1 MNFGRGFQSGFKR
14 ASTNSGAGFF
24 KGQQGSFKN
33 FARMQ
38 AHMNFSQINMLGS
51 KMMMIQAQQNNLTAA
66 NMLMCNI

>member
-14 ASTNSGAGFF
+14 ASSNSGASFF

-38 AHMNFSQINMLGS
+38 AHMNFSQINMLGTQM
-51 KMMMIQAQQNNLTAA
+51 KMIQA
-66 NMLMCNI
+66 